1 MSDRAVGI
9 PIVKE
14 GLPFVAAAGTP
25 AVAAGVLGWTGIAAA
40 FGAVAL
46 FTAWFFRNP
55 KRSAPTSDRAV
66 VAPGDGKIVEICE

>member
-1 MSDRAVGI
+1 MSDRAAGI

-14 GLPFVAAAGTP
+14 GLPFVAAAGIP

-46 FTAWFFRNP
+46 FTTGFFRNP
-55 KRSAPTSDRAV
+55 KRAAPTSEGAV
-66 VAPGDGKIVEICE
+66 VAPGDG